1 MTELLIPLVF
11 AGFAAGFIG
20 TIGIRLFAGD
30 NMFVAVLW
38 SLFVGVGIA
47 GFVALC
53 IAAFFGFDYL
63 F

>member
-1 MTELLIPLVF
+1 MTELLILLVF
-11 AGFAAGFIG
+11 AGFVAGVIG
-20 TIGIRLFAGD
+20 TIGFRLFAGD
-30 NMFVAVLW
+30 NIFAAAIW